1 MTPKPRLP
9 ENRGLPSGWRH
20 KHGAYFYR
28 VPGNLRDLWEG
39 KTEYRLGTSLAE
51 AYRAWASKLE
61 LYADAQTMAELLDR
75 YALEVVTLKAT
86 KYQE

>member
-9 ENRGLPSGWRH
+9 ENKGLPSGWRH

-28 VPGNLRDLWEG
+28 VPDNLRDLWEG

-51 AYRAWASKLE
+51 AYRTWASKLE

-75 YALEVVTLKAT
+75 YALEVVPL
-86 KYQE
+86 